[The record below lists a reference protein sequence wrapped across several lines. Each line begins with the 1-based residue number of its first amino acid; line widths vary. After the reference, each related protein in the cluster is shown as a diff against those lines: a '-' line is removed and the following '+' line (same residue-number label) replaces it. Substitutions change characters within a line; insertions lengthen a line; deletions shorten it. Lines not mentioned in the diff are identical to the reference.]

1 MPDPTG
7 ESLAAA
13 LDECGFRFYG
23 DMAGAGLF
31 ACEWNDEITAVH
43 DGDMVGIAWG
53 PTGKEHRETVTD
65 ARRWRELVEG
75 LKVVYGVKEN
85 AR

>member
-13 LDECGFRFYG
+13 LDDCGFRFY
-23 DMAGAGLF
+23 
-31 ACEWNDEITAVH
+31 
-43 DGDMVGIAWG
+43 GDMVGIAWG

-75 LKVVYGVKEN
+75 LKVV
-85 AR
+85 